1 MRKLF
6 YSAAML
12 AIVGM
17 TFVSC
22 SDKDVEARIARLEG
36 RIAELEAKSGGRTPS
51 PVTSSTASTTS
62 SVVDEV
68 PSGPLPAFQFAEEE
82 HDFGNITEGDIVEHT
97 FAFKNTGEAPLIIS
111 SATASCGCTVPS
123 WPREPI
129 PVGGDGEITVK
140 FNSRNKPGV
149 QNKTVTITAN
159 TNPKINRLR
168 IKSTVTPQG
177 GASGPVK

>member
-1 MRKLF
+1 MKNLF
-6 YSAAML
+6 YSVAML
-12 AIVGM
+12 ALVGM
-17 TFVSC
+17 TFFSC

-36 RIAELEAKSGGRTPS
+36 RIAELEAKNGGRTPS
-51 PVTSSTASTTS
+51 PITSTAAATS
-62 SVVDEV
+62 SVVSDV
-68 PSGPLPAFQFAEEE
+68 PSGPAPAFQFAEEE
-82 HDFGNITEGDIVEHT
+82 HDFGSITEGDIVEHT

-159 TNPKINRLR
+159 TNPKISRLR